1 MRIPVL
7 MLMAAIAGQAETAGE
22 LAARVRDALAG
33 HRSDAEIAAEVRQAK
48 LTDSL
53 EDPMLEALEGLG
65 PLTTA
70 ALEAQRDASALLPV
84 SKWRMPEADTPPSAE
99 EQARIV
105 QQARTIA
112 MQYTAN
118 LPNFLCTETVRRTT
132 GKTGKETKPRDTLV
146 LDVSFNGKADRYRLR
161 SINGKQTTKSLY
173 EVGGF
178 RSSGDFGNLQ
188 KLVFDPASQ
197 TRFEW
202 SGVVSLRGRRARVF
216 AFAID
221 ATHSGYGLD
230 FRSFMKGAEMVAAL
244 KGMAYLDA
252 ETNRLLRLRI
262 EAVGMPAKWP
272 VKRTVSTLDYDFAD
286 VGGQQYLLPR
296 TSDLRLY
303 LKDGTERNVMEFSDY
318 RRFAGEATISF
329 DK

>member
-1 MRIPVL
+1 
-7 MLMAAIAGQAETAGE
+7 MAAIAGHAETAAE
-22 LAARVRDALAG
+22 LASRVRDALAG
-33 HRSDAEIAAEVRQAK
+33 HRADADIAAEVRQTK
-48 LTDSL
+48 LTDCL
-53 EDPMLEALEGLG
+53 DDPMIEALEGLG

-70 ALEAQRDASALLPV
+70 ALEAQRDASALLPAAN
-84 SKWRMPEADTPPSAE
+84 WRMPESDAPPSAAE
-99 EQARIV
+99 RARIV

-112 MQYTAN
+112 MQYTAS

-132 GKTGKETKPRDTLV
+132 AKTGKDAKPRDTLV

-161 SINGKQTTKSLY
+161 TINGKQTTKSLY

-188 KLVFDPASQ
+188 KLVFDPASAAK
-197 TRFEW
+197 FEW
-202 SGVVSLRGRRARVF
+202 NGVATLRGRRTRVF
-216 AFAID
+216 TYAID
-221 ATHSGYGLD
+221 SEHSHYGLD
-230 FRSFMKGAEMVAAL
+230 FRSFMKDATMVANL
-244 KGMAYLDA
+244 RGLVYLDA
-252 ETNRLLRLRI
+252 ETNKLLRLRV

-272 VKRTVSTLDYDFAD
+272 VKRTVSVLDYEFAD

-296 TSDLRLY
+296 RSDLRLY
-303 LKDGTERNVMEFSDY
+303 LKDGTERNVMEFTDY

>member
-1 MRIPVL
+1 
-7 MLMAAIAGQAETAGE
+7 MLLLASLASAETAE
-22 LAARVRDALAG
+22 QLAARVRDALAG

-48 LTDSL
+48 LTDCL
-53 EDPMLEALEGLG
+53 DDPVLEALEGVG

-84 SKWRMPEADTPPSAE
+84 SNWRMPEAEAPPSAE
-99 EQARIV
+99 EQARLI

-112 MQYTAN
+112 LQYTAN
-118 LPNFLCTETVRRTT
+118 LPNFLCTETVRRTS
-132 GKTGKETKPRDTLV
+132 GKTGKDAKPRDTLV
-146 LDVSFNGKADRYRLR
+146 LDVSFTGKTDRYRLR
-161 SINGKQTTKSLY
+161 TINGKQTTKSLY

-197 TRFEW
+197 ARFEW
-202 SGVVSLRGRRARVF
+202 SGVVLLGGRRARVF
-216 AFAID
+216 AFTID
-221 ATHSGYGLD
+221 AAHSGYGLD
-230 FRSFMKGAEMVAAL
+230 FQSFQKGARMIAEL

-252 ETNRLLRLRI
+252 ETNKLLRLRI

-272 VKRTVSTLDYDFAD
+272 VKRTVSTLDYGFAD

-296 TSDLRLY
+296 SSDLRLY

>member
-1 MRIPVL
+1 
-7 MLMAAIAGQAETAGE
+7 MAAIAGYAETAE
-22 LAARVRDALAG
+22 QLAARVRDALAG
-33 HRSDAEIAAEVRQAK
+33 HRADAEIAAEVRQAK
-48 LTDSL
+48 LTDCL
-53 EDPMLEALEGLG
+53 DDPMIDALEGAG

-70 ALEAQRDASALLPV
+70 ALEAQRDASALLPP
-84 SKWRMPEADTPPSAE
+84 SNWRLPEAGAPPSAE

-112 MQYTAN
+112 MQYTAS

-132 GKTGKETKPRDTLV
+132 GKTGKDAKPRDTLV

-161 SINGKQTTKSLY
+161 AINGKQTTKSLY

-188 KLVFDPASQ
+188 KLVFDPASEA
-197 TRFEW
+197 RFEW
-202 SGVVSLRGRRARVF
+202 TGVASLRGRRVRVF
-216 AFAID
+216 AYAID
-221 ATHSGYGLD
+221 AEHSHYGLD
-230 FRSFMKGAEMVAAL
+230 FRSFMKGAQMVADL
-244 KGMAYLDA
+244 KGLVYLDG
-252 ETNRLLRLRI
+252 ETNKLLRLRV
-262 EAVGMPAKWP
+262 EAVGMPARWP
-272 VKRTVSTLDYDFAD
+272 VKRTVSVLDYDFAD

-296 TSDLRLY
+296 RSDLRLY

>member
-1 MRIPVL
+1 
-7 MLMAAIAGQAETAGE
+7 
-22 LAARVRDALAG
+22 VRDALAG
-33 HRSDAEIAAEVRQAK
+33 HRSDAEIAAEVRQTK
-48 LTDSL
+48 LTDCL
-53 EDPMLEALEGLG
+53 DDPMIETLEGLG

-70 ALEAQRDASALLPV
+70 ALEAQRDASALLPA
-84 SKWRMPEADTPPSAE
+84 SNWRMPEADAPPSAD

-118 LPNFLCTETVRRTT
+118 LPNFLCTETVRRTSA
-132 GKTGKETKPRDTLV
+132 KTGKDAKPRDTLV
-146 LDVSFNGKADRYRLR
+146 LDVSFNGKSDRYRLR

-197 TRFEW
+197 ARFEW
-202 SGVVSLRGRRARVF
+202 SGVASVGGKRARVF
-216 AFAID
+216 AFSID
-221 ATHSGYGLD
+221 AAHSHYGLD
-230 FRSFMKGAEMVAAL
+230 FQSYMKGAQMIADL

-252 ETNRLLRLRI
+252 ETNKLLRLRI
-262 EAVGMPAKWP
+262 EALGMPAKWP

-296 TSDLRLY
+296 SSDLRLY

>member
-1 MRIPVL
+1 
-7 MLMAAIAGQAETAGE
+7 MAAIAVHAETAAE
-22 LAARVRDALAG
+22 LAAHVREALAG
-33 HRSDAEIAAEVRQAK
+33 HRSDAEIAAEIRQVK
-48 LTDSL
+48 LTDCLDDPVIESL
-53 EDPMLEALEGLG
+53 EALG

-70 ALEAQRDASALLPV
+70 ALEAQRDASALLPPA
-84 SKWRMPEADTPPSAE
+84 KWRMPEADTPPSAE
-99 EQARIV
+99 ERARIV

-112 MQYTAN
+112 MQYTAS

-132 GKTGKETKPRDTLV
+132 AKTGKDTKPRDTLV
-146 LDVSFNGKADRYRLR
+146 LDVSFNGKSDRYRLR

-197 TRFEW
+197 ARFEW
-202 SGVVSLRGRRARVF
+202 AGVVSLRGRRARVF
-216 AFAID
+216 AYAID
-221 ATHSGYGLD
+221 AEHSHYGLD
-230 FRSFMKGAEMVAAL
+230 FRSFMKGAEMVADL
-244 KGMAYLDA
+244 QGLVYLDA
-252 ETNRLLRLRI
+252 ETNKLLRLRV
-262 EAVGMPAKWP
+262 EAVGIPAKWP
-272 VKRTVSTLDYDFAD
+272 VKRTVSVLDYDFAD

-296 TSDLRLY
+296 VSDLRLY